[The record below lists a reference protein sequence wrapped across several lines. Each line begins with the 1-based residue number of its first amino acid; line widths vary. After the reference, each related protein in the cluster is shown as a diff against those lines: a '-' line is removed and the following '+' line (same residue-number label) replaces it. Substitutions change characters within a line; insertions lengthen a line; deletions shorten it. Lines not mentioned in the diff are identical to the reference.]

1 VAYIREY
8 KSKKNSRLYSAR
20 WKLANGK
27 EGEARGFRT
36 RKEAKN
42 HAEEMEAFER
52 KIRKN
57 QAKRI
62 PGPITL
68 REFVEST
75 YLGSLEVA
83 DSTKENYATIIN
95 AHILPRFGSTPIR
108 SIKPA
113 DIKKWR
119 NELRDKKSGR
129 GTQLKED
136 YVDKIANHLGMI
148 LTVAVDNEFLDAS
161 PSKKV
166 KRKKMKQPK
175 AKIVP
180 LTYEQTKAIAMSMSE
195 RFRLI
200 VWIGYYTGMRP
211 SEALGLTWDRINF
224 KNNRIKID
232 RQLSRSMDRVFA
244 KSLKT
249 SASYREIHLAVQLKE
264 ILIAYQAKF
273 GLAPEGLLIKNRLGG
288 VWRYKDASDRFRRA
302 ARLHGVP
309 VGVGLHVL
317 RHTCVSNLI
326 KGGRTAKEIQH
337 WVGHD
342 SIVETMDTYGHLF
355 PDHLAMVGTE
365 IDKIFDDVSAKSDNS
380 FTTVA

>member
-1 VAYIREY
+1 MAYIREY

-20 WKLANGK
+20 WKMANGK
-27 EGEARGFRT
+27 EGEARGFKT

-52 KIRKN
+52 KVRKN
-57 QAKRI
+57 QAKRVA
-62 PGPITL
+62 GPITL
-68 REFVEST
+68 RQFVETT

-108 SIKPA
+108 NIQPA

-119 NELRDKKSGR
+119 NELRDKKTDR
-129 GTQLKED
+129 GTLLKED

-148 LTVAVDNEFLDAS
+148 LTVAVDNEFLDSS

-180 LTYEQTKAIAMSMSE
+180 LTYEQTKAIAESMSE
-195 RFRLI
+195 RYRLI
-200 VWIGYYTGMRP
+200 VWLGYYTGMRP
-211 SEALGLTWDRINF
+211 SEALGLTWDRIDF
-224 KNNRIKID
+224 ENNRIKID
-232 RQLSRSMDRVFA
+232 RQLSRSTDRVFA

-264 ILIAYQAKF
+264 ILVAYQAKF

-326 KGGRTAKEIQH
+326 KGGRTAKEIQD

-355 PDHLAMVGTE
+355 PNHLAMVGAE
-365 IDKIFDDVSAKSDNS
+365 IDKIFNDVSAEPDKS